1 MPMAKKKEVMIYYVG
16 IGISLI
22 FVIYAAVK
30 MDFAKALEVI
40 LSANAIWLLPLIA
53 INFVTFYFRALRWR
67 YILQPSKEIPVLD
80 IYSALCIGFMAN
92 MILPMRAGEL
102 IRAYL
107 ISKKEKI
114 SLSNVFGTIVLER
127 MLDLFA
133 TIVLLIIV
141 IFVASPPNISTEVWV
156 SLKKGGI
163 TISVIFILAA
173 MFLVTLVHNYTKV
186 NSFLYYS
193 YRVFPTGIAK
203 KIENLMSSFRDG
215 LKTLEE
221 GRHIFVI
228 TIYNF
233 FVWVTI
239 VIMNFAFLAMFNIDA
254 SLEMTF
260 VLSLFIVF
268 GVMVP
273 SSPGF
278 VGPLHAGII
287 IALGLYGIQFDEA
300 LGIAIVIQLVIFFL
314 LVIPGLFFLWHSG
327 LSLSKIRQTAD

>member
-1 MPMAKKKEVMIYYVG
+1 MVKKKEAVIYYAG
-16 IGISLI
+16 IGISLL

-30 MDFAKALEVI
+30 MDFTKALEVI
-40 LSANAIWLLPLIA
+40 LSANVIWLLPITVL
-53 INFVTFYFRALRWR
+53 NFVTFYFRALRWR
-67 YILQPSKEIPVLD
+67 YILQRSKEIPVLD

-107 ISKKEKI
+107 VSKKEKI
-114 SLSNVFGTIVLER
+114 KLSNVFGTIVLER

-133 TIVLLIIV
+133 TIVLLVIV
-141 IFVASPPNISTEVWV
+141 LFAASPPNISAEVWV
-156 SLKKGGI
+156 SLKKGGVTI
-163 TISVIFILAA
+163 TVLFVLAA
-173 MFLVTLVHNYTKV
+173 IFLVTLVHNYTKV
-186 NSFLYYS
+186 SSFMNYFFRFFS
-193 YRVFPTGIAK
+193 TGVSE
-203 KIENLMSSFRDG
+203 KIENLLGSFRDG

-221 GRHIFVI
+221 GKHIFAAS
-228 TIYNF
+228 IYNI
-233 FVWVTI
+233 FVWFTI
-239 VIMNFAFLAMFNIDA
+239 IAMNFASLSMFNVDV
-254 SLEMTF
+254 SLEMTL

-300 LGIAIVIQLVIFFL
+300 LGIAIVIHLVIFFL
-314 LVIPGLFFLWHSG
+314 LVIPGFFFLWYSG